1 MLTPT
6 RHTPRATTAAALLP
20 AAVAAAL
27 AALAAPASAG
37 PAAQGIAQACTWD
50 RPGHNPFMG
59 DVVAAVD
66 RYQDIPSTTRAKLK
80 ARMAARQYDE
90 IATIRRD
97 SITGRAR
104 YAPEIRD
111 MHFGHGQVCRS
122 VTRAGWAA
130 SMQERG
136 LVYCEDGHCI
146 LVPTVCRNVSRI
158 QRLEPGTPR
167 PAQPRQADEGPID
180 ISPSAGGWGAQPD
193 QPGSGPGLRLPAWA
207 PPAELP
213 PATPPAGPLL
223 ASTPAEADPAAPA
236 MPLAWM
242 DRPLPALTPEPAP
255 LLLPAP
261 TPPVPE
267 PAAWAL
273 MALGAAAM
281 FITTRT
287 RTERSHP

>member
-6 RHTPRATTAAALLP
+6 RRAPLATAAAALLP
-20 AAVAAAL
+20 VAVAVAL

-37 PAAQGIAQACTWD
+37 PAARGITEACTWD

-66 RYQDIPSTTRAKLK
+66 RYQDIPGTTRAKLK

-111 MHFGHGQVCRS
+111 MHFGQGQLCRS
-122 VTRAGWAA
+122 VTRAGWAPT
-130 SMQERG
+130 MQELG

-158 QRLEPGTPR
+158 QRIEPATPR
-167 PAQPRQADEGPID
+167 PAQPQQADEGPID
-180 ISPSAGGWGAQPD
+180 ITPSAGGWGARGD
-193 QPGSGPGLRLPAWA
+193 QAASGPGLRLPV
-207 PPAELP
+207 L
-213 PATPPAGPLL
+213 TPPADLAPAAPAAAPLL
-223 ASTPAEADPAAPA
+223 ASNPAEADAAGPA
-236 MPLAWM
+236 MPLAWL

-255 LLLPAP
+255 LLLPSP

-267 PAAWAL
+267 PAGLAL
-273 MALGAAAM
+273 MALGAAAI
-281 FITTRT
+281 FITARNRT
-287 RTERSHP
+287 ARSHP